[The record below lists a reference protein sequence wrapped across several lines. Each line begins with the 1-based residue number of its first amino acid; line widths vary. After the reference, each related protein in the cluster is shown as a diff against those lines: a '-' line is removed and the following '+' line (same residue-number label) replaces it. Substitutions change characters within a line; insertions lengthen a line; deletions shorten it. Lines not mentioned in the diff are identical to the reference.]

1 MFGISDHD
9 EDQDGSFD
17 SIQTMGIL
25 NALKTGD
32 VRLDMVLAMC
42 IPIVLRMIFSM
53 ISNVDKV
60 FFSVQNWNKLWSWR
74 NKKHE
79 RFIVHRSSR
88 NQWGGTTNLDEDTEN
103 TVLIK
108 AIQLYL
114 HHKCNLKLKNAN
126 VDLTSM
132 DNRNNTSY
140 YDEGDDDEGSS
151 SSKTVVGMLA
161 KYKIVKK
168 PPRNQWHEI
177 GMFGFPA
184 AAVQLNISEVEEPVG
199 KNKES
204 SEQANRLLTL
214 HFVSNEAGSI
224 DAFIHGAYKWYID
237 QLKQMEDNSRYLY
250 ELKSI
255 WSSSDS
261 SDEGGD
267 SGSSASPLYA
277 RYKLS
282 DEKTFQSLFFREKE
296 NLLRVVDHF
305 TKKSGKYGIKGYPH
319 KLGLLLHG
327 APGTGKTSL
336 IKALA
341 EHTGRSIVNVSLSK
355 ISTNSELMSVFF
367 DKKYYIQGE
376 NIPVKL
382 GFKDIIFVMEDVDAA
397 SKVVKRRVG
406 KKDDS
411 SIASH
416 DSSELPKPKSMWRM
430 LLESTDNDC
439 KELVTTL
446 MEQSD
451 RLKAEAIKPE
461 MLLALSQRMMF
472 LPGLG
477 FVGDDYGDRA
487 LERIGTEA
495 VQSANSLMDSY
506 STVDRFVGTHARALK
521 AVLDSGA
528 AVDDPFVDYLLGA
541 PCVSNGCYK
550 ASTGLSPAPEE
561 TPVVDDDNML
571 ALSSSFVESV
581 PKNSGDTKA
590 TVAGPSAF
598 SSATSAWKTNKDQLN
613 LSGLLNVL
621 DGVVDT
627 PGRIVIMTTNHPELL
642 DPALIRPGRIDKKIL
657 LGYMSSEDVIQML
670 EHYFPITLTDKEKVR
685 VDTAIRAPL
694 YVTPA
699 QIEQIAAENDEIEEM
714 LAVLEARASLPE
726 RLRKVSDEF

>member
-1 MFGISDHD
+1 MFGFIDHD
-9 EDQDGSFD
+9 EDQGGSFD
-17 SIQTMGIL
+17 SMQTMGIL

-32 VRLDMVLAMC
+32 VHLDMVLAMC

-53 ISNVDKV
+53 ISNFDKAL
-60 FFSVQNWNKLWSWR
+60 FSFEIWNNLWSWR
-74 NKKHE
+74 MKEHE

-88 NQWGGTTNLDEDTEN
+88 NPWGGTTNLDEDTNN

-114 HHKCNLKLKNAN
+114 HHKCHLKLKGAY

-132 DNRNNTSY
+132 DNKIKSDMSY
-140 YDEGDDDEGSS
+140 SYDEEENDEEGSS

-168 PPRNQWHEI
+168 PPKNEWHEI
-177 GMFGFPA
+177 GTFGFPV
-184 AAVQLNISEVEEPVG
+184 AAVRLNITEAEEPVG
-199 KNKES
+199 KDKES
-204 SEQANRLLTL
+204 CQQVLTL
-214 HFVSNEAGSI
+214 HIVSKEAGAI
-224 DAFIHGAYKWYID
+224 DAFIEGAYTWYIN
-237 QLKQMEDNSRYLY
+237 QLKGMEDNSRYLY

-255 WSSSDS
+255 AATSNS
-261 SDEGGD
+261 SDEDCDRGRSD
-267 SGSSASPLYA
+267 SPLYA

-296 NLLRVVDHF
+296 NLLRVVNHF
-305 TKKSGKYGIKGYPH
+305 TKKTGKYSIKGYPH

-367 DKKYYIQGE
+367 EKKYYIQGE
-376 NIPVKL
+376 NVPVKL
-382 GFKDIIFVMEDVDAA
+382 GFKDVIFVMEDVDAA
-397 SKVVKRRVG
+397 SKVVKRRVA
-406 KKDDS
+406 KRDDS
-411 SIASH
+411 SVASH
-416 DSSELPKPKSMWRM
+416 DVSDLPKPKSMWRM
-430 LLESTDNDC
+430 LLESTDDDC
-439 KELVTTL
+439 KELVATL

-461 MLLALSQRMMF
+461 MLLALSQRMMV

-477 FVGDDYGDRA
+477 FVGDDCGDLV
-487 LERIGTEA
+487 LERIGAEA
-495 VQSANSLMDSY
+495 VKSASSLMDSY

-528 AVDDPFVDYLLGA
+528 VVDDSFVDYLLGS
-541 PCVSNGCYK
+541 PCVTNECYNS
-550 ASTGLSPAPEE
+550 STGSSPAPED
-561 TPVVDDDNML
+561 TPVFEEDNLL
-571 ALSSSFVESV
+571 AFSADFVESV
-581 PKNSGDTKA
+581 PTKSGNTKA
-590 TVAGPSAF
+590 TAAGPAVFGSAG
-598 SSATSAWKTNKDQLN
+598 SLWKTKDQLN

-670 EHYFPITLTDKEKVR
+670 EHYFQITLTDKEKVR
-685 VDTAIRAPL
+685 VETAMSAPL

-714 LAVLEARASLPE
+714 LVVLEARASLPE
-726 RLRKVSDEF
+726 RVRKVTDEF